1 MDAQD
6 IRLGV
11 GGFDCEKVQKIVFFA
26 NAFSSMPQIAP
37 IQPAIKNLFDVFHLM
52 MES

>member
-11 GGFDCEKVQKIVFFA
+11 GGFDCEREKKKSLFRNRFLIHA
-26 NAFSSMPQIAP
+26 SNSPD
-37 IQPAIKNLFDVFHLM
+37 PA
-52 MES
+52 SY